1 MNIYL
6 IHFFSGTDMVCIITS
21 VFPIGLGF
29 LFPIIITLLTTKPL
43 KMEEIV
49 DVWRETQFIDSQL
62 TPWAELYSR

>member
-6 IHFFSGTDMVCIITS
+6 LQFFSGTDMVCIIPS
-21 VFPIGLGF
+21 VVPIGLGF
-29 LFPIIITLLTTKPL
+29 LFPIIITLFTTKPL
-43 KMEEIV
+43 KIEELA